1 MNKRQQGFTL
11 VEVVISLAL
20 GGLIL
25 TAIMSLFVSFVQVWQ
40 VKKTPYESF
49 IEHVDNCTRFLYN
62 RLNAF
67 EMIPDKKTASSEA
80 SKDSNSTKDTPAKAG
95 NDVSIGC
102 FHCTKLTANNAIL
115 NGPWVLGMFSHKNL
129 PFFPVIPSEKSSI
142 VYEIALA
149 LTANGLCLFLESPE
163 IVKQHLSDGVEQT
176 DKTVQKFFV
185 LSPYVVS
192 LEYAHFNS
200 DKGLWEFA
208 KSLEQYCKQF
218 AEKGFCQRPDGLRLK
233 FKQEEFEA
241 ERFIPIRNDFCKK
254 AENDANKATSSKK
267 EKEKDDKQK

>member
-67 EMIPDKKTASSEA
+67 EYIPSKKTPASEA
-80 SKDSNSTKDTPAKAG
+80 SKG
-95 NDVSIGC
+95 NDTQKDSTVKKNNDIPMSC
-102 FHCTKLTANNAIL
+102 FHCTKLSTNNAIL
-115 NGPWVLGMFSHKNL
+115 NGPWVLGMFSCKHL
-129 PFFPVIPSEKSSI
+129 PFFHVIPTEKSSI
-142 VYEIALA
+142 VYEVALA
-149 LTANGLCLFLESPE
+149 LTPNGLCFFIEAPE
-163 IVKQHLSDGVEQT
+163 IVKQHLSEGVEQT
-176 DKTVQKFFV
+176 DRTVQKVLV
-185 LSPYVVS
+185 LSPYVIS
-192 LEYAHFNS
+192 LEYAHFNI
-200 DKGLWEFA
+200 DKGLWEFT

-218 AEKGFCQRPDGLRLK
+218 AEKDFCQHPDGLRLK
-233 FKQEEFEA
+233 FKQDDFET
-241 ERFIPIRNDFCKK
+241 ERFILIRNDFRKK
-254 AENDANKATSSKK
+254 IENNSGKSAKSKK
-267 EKEKDDKQK
+267 EKEEYDPQK

>member
-49 IEHVDNCTRFLYN
+49 IEHVDNCSRFLYN

-67 EMIPDKKTASSEA
+67 EYIPSKKTPASDT
-80 SKDSNSTKDTPAKAG
+80 SKDGEIQKNSTVKKDSDMST
-95 NDVSIGC
+95 SC
-102 FHCTKLTANNAIL
+102 FHCTKLTANNALL
-115 NGPWVLGMFSHKNL
+115 NGPWVLGMFSCKSL
-129 PFFPVIPSEKSSI
+129 PFFHVIPTEKSSI
-142 VYEIALA
+142 VYEVALV
-149 LTANGLCLFLESPE
+149 LTSNGLCLILESPE

-176 DKTVQKFFV
+176 DKTIQKCLI
-185 LSPYVVS
+185 LSPYVIS
-192 LEYAHFNS
+192 LEYAHFNP
-200 DKGLWEFA
+200 DKGLWEFT

-218 AEKGFCQRPDGLRLK
+218 AEKDFCQRPDGLRLK

-254 AENDANKATSSKK
+254 AEKDSDKSQNSKK
-267 EKEKDDKQK
+267 EKEKDDTRK

>member
-1 MNKRQQGFTL
+1 MNRKQHGFTL

-67 EMIPDKKTASSEA
+67 EGMANKKSSTAS
-80 SKDSNSTKDTPAKAG
+80 DTKDALME
-95 NDVSIGC
+95 C
-102 FHCTKLTANNAIL
+102 FHCTKLVSNQAIL
-115 NGPWVLGMFSHKNL
+115 NGPWVLGMFSCKKL
-129 PFFPVIPSEKSSI
+129 PFLYPSNQDTSSV
-142 VYEIALA
+142 VYEVALV
-149 LTANGLCLFLESPE
+149 LTANGLCLLLEAPE
-163 IVKQHLSDGVEQT
+163 IVKQHLSEGVEHT
-176 DKTVQKFFV
+176 DKTVQKYLV
-185 LSPYVVS
+185 LSPYVTS
-192 LEYAHFNS
+192 LEYAHF
-200 DKGLWEFA
+200 DPEKGSWEFT

-233 FKQEEFEA
+233 FKHDEFEA
-241 ERFIPIRNDFCKK
+241 ERFIFVRNDFCQKK
-254 AENDANKATSSKK
+254 AEKDSKKDKKSEK
-267 EKEKDDKQK
+267 EKEKHDQRK

>member
-1 MNKRQQGFTL
+1 MNKRQRGFTL

-67 EMIPDKKTASSEA
+67 EYIPSKKAPVSDTSKGDESQKSS
-80 SKDSNSTKDTPAKAG
+80 SVGKDNYVPTS
-95 NDVSIGC
+95 C
-102 FHCTKLTANNAIL
+102 FHCTKLTANNAFL
-115 NGPWVLGMFSHKNL
+115 NGPWVLGMFSYKNL
-129 PFFPVIPSEKSSI
+129 PFFPIMPSEKSSI

-149 LTANGLCLFLESPE
+149 LTANGLCFILELPE

-176 DKTVQKFFV
+176 DKTIQRFLI
-185 LSPYVVS
+185 LSPYVTS
-192 LEYAHFNS
+192 LEYAHFNP
-200 DKGLWEFA
+200 DKGLWEFT

-241 ERFIPIRNDFCKK
+241 ERFIFIRNDFCKK
-254 AENDANKATSSKK
+254 P
-267 EKEKDDKQK
+267 EKDSDKSRNTKEGKERDDTRK